1 MVSKGLDPAGGIRTG
16 FPGDDNRII
25 VMTCL
30 IILTAIVGIHSVFL
44 KNKVSNYF
52 KPRFSFGSKFAA
64 QHFPAVTAW
73 SCCAYL
79 RKKEL
84 VSAAGSI
91 GSTDTVVGR

>member
-25 VMTCL
+25 VMAFLTM
-30 IILTAIVGIHSVFL
+30 LTATVGIHSVFP
-44 KNKVSNYF
+44 KNKVSNYLNS
-52 KPRFSFGSKFAA
+52 RFSFGSMFAA
-64 QHFPAVTAW
+64 QRFPAVTAW
-73 SCCAYL
+73 SYAYL

-91 GSTDTVVGR
+91 GSTDTVVGK

>member
-1 MVSKGLDPAGGIRTG
+1 MVSKGLDPARGIRSG
-16 FPGDDNRII
+16 FPGDDNWII
-25 VMTCL
+25 VMGFL
-30 IILTAIVGIHSVFL
+30 MMLKAIVSIHSVFL
-44 KNKVSNYF
+44 KNKVSNYL

-64 QHFPAVTAW
+64 QRFPAVTAW
-73 SCCAYL
+73 SYAYL